1 MEEDHKKEIEEIIGG
16 MKCPKDFKC
25 YKSGFEDLCKAKD
38 IGIELLLKCLEE
50 NPQKCLFSSPFGVG
64 YLCQCPLRY
73 YICNK
78 LKK

>member
-50 NPQKCLFSSPFGVG
+50 NPQKCPFSSPFGVG

-73 YICNK
+73 YIVKK